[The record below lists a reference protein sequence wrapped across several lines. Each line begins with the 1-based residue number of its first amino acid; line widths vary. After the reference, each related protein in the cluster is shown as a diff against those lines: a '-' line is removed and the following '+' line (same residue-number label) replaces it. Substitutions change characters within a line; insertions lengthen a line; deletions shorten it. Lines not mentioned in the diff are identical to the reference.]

1 MRTGICDMVAVARL
15 VNATLVIPQL
25 DKRSFWQDTS
35 TFKDI
40 FNEPRFIKALEG
52 DVSIVNDLPQS
63 LQSVPRARKHF
74 TSWSGASYYEEVKQ
88 LWKDHKV
95 VHIPKS
101 DSRLANNGLPI
112 DIQRLRCRC
121 LYQALRFSDPIE
133 NLGKVLSQHNTYNRS
148 FWSV

>member
-1 MRTGICDMVAVARL
+1 MFSVLTIYSA
-15 VNATLVIPQL
+15 
-25 DKRSFWQDTS
+25 FYS

-74 TSWSGASYYEEVKQ
+74 TSWSGANYYEEVKQ

-95 VHIPKS
+95 F
-101 DSRLANNGLPI
+101 L
-112 DIQRLRCRC
+112 Q
-121 LYQALRFSDPIE
+121 
-133 NLGKVLSQHNTYNRS
+133 LSSSPSQ
-148 FWSV
+148 